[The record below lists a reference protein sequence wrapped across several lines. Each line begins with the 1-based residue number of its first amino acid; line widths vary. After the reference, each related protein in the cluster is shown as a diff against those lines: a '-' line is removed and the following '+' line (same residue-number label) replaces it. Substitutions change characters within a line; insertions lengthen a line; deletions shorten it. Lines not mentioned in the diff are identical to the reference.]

1 MSYLKKNDRFQPGCA
16 GSLYFNPTTVSK
28 QALTY
33 VTYSTSNGAVQ
44 MYVNSGQFINGNIIS
59 FGGQVV
65 GYVYDETNG
74 NGANIY
80 FPEETWPNM
89 EANGAQ
95 ILTEYLNNYDY
106 IYSFLP
112 NYDYFYEFNSVQHG
126 TGYTKHPD
134 TCIENVRIKDYSDV
148 TKRKT
153 FGFHRKQFDILKEH
167 HATIEIPAE
176 TDKLK
181 IDQMLNSDA
190 VIFVPDNRTVSVL
203 LMPNGWKFDKPKGGG
218 SINPIGRKVSINTN
232 SIKYGL
238 RRGYQLFDVILEG

>member
-28 QALTY
+28 QSLS
-33 VTYSTSNGAVQ
+33 YSGYSASLGNMQLSVG
-44 MYVNSGQFINGNIIS
+44 SGQFVDGNIIA

-65 GYVYDETNG
+65 GYVSNAISG
-74 NGANIY
+74 GGAYIS

-89 EANGAQ
+89 GTIGVQ
-95 ILTEYLNNYDY
+95 VLTDYLNNYDY
-106 IYSFLP
+106 LYSFKP

-126 TGYTKHPD
+126 VGYTKYPD
-134 TCIENVRIKDYSDV
+134 TCIENVMIKDYSVV

-153 FGFHRKQFDILKEH
+153 FGFHKKQYDVLTEY
-167 HATIEIPAE
+167 HATIEIPAGV
-176 TDKLK
+176 DKIK

-190 VIFVPDNRTVSVL
+190 VVFLSNNRSASAVS
-203 LMPNGWKFDKPKGGG
+203 MPTGWKFDKPRGGG
-218 SINPIGRKVSINTN
+218 SLNPMGRLVSINTD
-232 SIKYGL
+232 STKYGI